1 MLLLYSLE
9 NKNQN
14 HIIKSAVGTSLYDIT
29 PTGRILNLLLS
40 GGDIMKDLMLLVLK
54 WILRCLLKKRPQSS
68 KIEISI
74 DIKIHKD

>member
-1 MLLLYSLE
+1 M
-9 NKNQN
+9 
-14 HIIKSAVGTSLYDIT
+14 AVETSLYGVT
-29 PTGRILNLLLS
+29 PTGRIVNLLPI

>member
-14 HIIKSAVGTSLYDIT
+14 YIIKLAVGTSLYDIT